1 MKEGVWQQVYQGD
14 ALSDESIQS
23 FMGYGFGE
31 IDLKEPQETQQL
43 RIHIEKASGIPSIY
57 SVRLK

>member
-31 IDLKEPQETQQL
+31 INLKESLETQQL
-43 RIHIEKASGIPSIY
+43 RINIEKATGIPLIY